1 MRLLYTLIFTFIT
14 LTSSAQNWNTSI
26 VAPSVIESIQ
36 QAPNDYH
43 PVYFLL
49 SDQVDVA
56 TLNRQFEEKGLQQKE
71 RLNILVNTLT
81 QKAKDTQADLIATL
95 QQSTDVLGNSIES
108 YWISNVVF
116 AEVKADLL
124 YTLSERADV
133 AAIGFNGKLEL
144 EAVEEAALCSTVE
157 PNATEDGLEAI
168 NAPALWALGYT
179 GYGQIAYS
187 ADTGVDATHPAIS
200 SKYRGTFTS
209 DSEAW
214 FQYSGNATTPNACTD
229 HGTHTLGTMVGL
241 DRNTNDTIGVAF
253 NAQWIGSAN
262 LCNNSGTASN
272 IGAMQ
277 WALNPDDN
285 LATIEDMPTVINNSW
300 YDPSLGS
307 PCDNIYVSTLTTLE
321 AAGIAVVFSA
331 GNAGPNVS
339 TITTPKNIN
348 IDLVNSFAVG
358 SVDASTSAYIIANS
372 SSRGPSTCGD
382 TGSLLIKPEVTAPGV
397 GVRSCI
403 YDGNYGTKNGTSMA
417 APHVSGAILLL
428 KEAFPELLGTDL
440 KLALYFSATDLG
452 AAGEDNTYG
461 MGIINVLSAYNYLID
476 QGHVPVDPNVDHDL
490 MALNIVEDQV
500 FCGNAAKLRFWLE
513 NAGEA
518 TVDNFEVS
526 YRLNEGQDGAGTFA
540 VTETLLPG
548 ERKLI
553 FLPEISLST
562 GLFDVELEVKNPN
575 GMADQRVLN
584 DKTVGRIR
592 VSNDVAVEA
601 YLDTQSNSI
610 CQDQQA
616 LLRAEPIDEAAIQ
629 WYDEMGNLVG
639 VGESFVSEALSET
652 TTFFATA
659 NYTKSLGLADLE
671 AAPGTAVGSNA
682 TGGLIFDCQHP
693 TILKSVK
700 VFPSGF
706 GPMLIGLRSEQ
717 GDVIW
722 NHQVVITSMEPQV
735 VVLNKTLPVANNL
748 RLQLISGP
756 VPSYSFGALDY
767 PYEIPGILRIK
778 GTNAGNPSEYLYFY
792 DWQLEYEHVCERIPV
807 TVEVLNNNTDINAAF
822 EITEDSVTVGPA
834 SEVFFTNTSQNT
846 NQWYWDF
853 GDGTIST
860 TENPVHI
867 YDEVGAYVVSLTA
880 SQDGECAD
888 AMIDTVWVTEMIVS
902 TQTPLWEQQF
912 ALYPNPTQNHFYLDF
927 AFSEATDISI
937 ELVDVLG
944 RTINRIPAQK
954 YQKERLQIDTD
965 QLEAGI
971 YFLNL
976 KTKHHRSTRR
986 VLKF

>member
-1 MRLLYTLIFTFIT
+1 MRLLYTLIFIFIT
-14 LTSSAQNWNTSI
+14 LTSYAQTWNTSI
-26 VAPSVIESIQ
+26 VAPRVVESIQ

-49 SDQVDVA
+49 SDQVDVVA
-56 TLNRQFEEKGLQQKE
+56 LNLQFGERGLNQKE
-71 RLNILVNTLT
+71 RLNILVNILT
-81 QKAKDTQADLIATL
+81 QKAKVSQVDLMATL
-95 QQSTDVLGNSIES
+95 RQSPDVLANSIES
-108 YWISNVVF
+108 YWISNVIF
-116 AEVKADLL
+116 AEVKANLL
-124 YTLSERADV
+124 HTLSERGDV

-144 EAVEEAALCSTVE
+144 EAVEEAALCSAVE

-187 ADTGVDATHPAIS
+187 ADTGVDAAHPAIS

-214 FQYSGNATTPNACTD
+214 FQYSGSETTPNACTD

-285 LATIEDMPTVINNSW
+285 LATIADMPTVINNSW
-300 YDPSLGS
+300 YDPSIGN
-307 PCDNIYVSTLTTLE
+307 PCENIYVSTLTTLE

-372 SSRGPSTCGD
+372 SSRGPSTCGN

-417 APHVSGAILLL
+417 APHVAGAILLL

-452 AAGEDNTYG
+452 AAGEDNIYG
-461 MGIINVLSAYNYLID
+461 MGMINVLSAYNYLID
-476 QGHVPVDPNVDHDL
+476 QGHVPVDPQVDYDL
-490 MALNIVEDQV
+490 MALNVIEDQV
-500 FCGNAAKLRFWLE
+500 SCGNTARVRFWVE

-518 TVDNFEVS
+518 TVDNFEVN
-526 YRLNEGQDGAGTFA
+526 YRLNQGQDGTGTFPI
-540 VTETLLPG
+540 TETLVPG

-553 FLPEISLST
+553 LLPEISLST
-562 GLFDVELEVKNPN
+562 GLFEVELEVKNPN
-575 GMADQRVLN
+575 GTTDERVLN
-584 DKTVGRIR
+584 DKTIGTIR

-610 CQDQQA
+610 CQNQQA
-616 LLRAEPIDEAAIQ
+616 LLRAEPIDGAEIQ
-629 WYDEMGNLVG
+629 WYDEAGNLVG
-639 VGESFVSEALSET
+639 VGENFVSEDLSET
-652 TTFFATA
+652 TTFFASA
-659 NYTKSLGLADLE
+659 NYKPSLGLADLE
-671 AAPGTAVGSNA
+671 AATGTAVGSNP

-700 VFPSGF
+700 IFPSGL
-706 GPMLIGLRSEQ
+706 GPMLIGLRSQQ
-717 GDVIW
+717 GEVIW
-722 NHQVVITSMEPQV
+722 NHQVVITSLNPQV
-735 VVLNKTLPVANNL
+735 VILNKAIPVENNM

-778 GTNAGNPSEYLYFY
+778 STNAGNPNEYLYFY

-807 TVEVLNNNTDINAAF
+807 TVEVLNNTTNSEANF
-822 EITEDSVTVGPA
+822 EIMEDSVTVGPA

-867 YDEVGAYVVSLTA
+867 YNEVGRYVVSLTA

-888 AMIDTVWVTEMIVS
+888 AMIDTVWVTEMLVS
-902 TQTPLWEQQF
+902 TQTPRWTQEF
-912 ALYPNPTQNHFYLDF
+912 ALYPNPTQHHFYLDF
-927 AFSEATDISI
+927 AFSEATEITI

-944 RTINRIPAQK
+944 RTINYIPARK
-954 YQKERLQIDTD
+954 YQKERLQMDTNE
-965 QLEAGI
+965 LEAGI

-976 KTKHHRSTRR
+976 KTKQHRSTQR